1 MSQLRRRPSPGTF
14 PFLSLCFDLD
24 IPEQPANNISLQNR
38 AGMPIPLNNP
48 PAPTVP
54 LVVYQPASQPPANV
68 VVVNNPGQ
76 QQCAPEQPMCQQA
89 QQCIVSQGQQQY
101 LGSPVY
107 QQPAT
112 PGPDVPQPFAPAD
125 PDPNRVYWFRKH
137 GGQYVTL
144 TRYAIDQMNVVWYCK
159 TDGSWY
165 AVHV

>member
-1 MSQLRRRPSPGTF
+1 
-14 PFLSLCFDLD
+14 
-24 IPEQPANNISLQNR
+24 
-38 AGMPIPLNNP
+38 MPVPVNNP
-48 PAPTVP
+48 PAPSVP

-76 QQCAPEQPMCQQA
+76 PCAPEPQPLYQQA
-89 QQCIVSQGQQQY
+89 QQYMASSGQPQY
-101 LGSPVY
+101 TASPVY
-107 QQPAT
+107 QPT
-112 PGPDVPQPFAPAD
+112 SPGPDVPQPFAPAD

>member
-1 MSQLRRRPSPGTF
+1 
-14 PFLSLCFDLD
+14 
-24 IPEQPANNISLQNR
+24 
-38 AGMPIPLNNP
+38 MPIPVTNP
-48 PAPTVP
+48 PAPSVP

-76 QQCAPEQPMCQQA
+76 QQCAPEQQPMYQQA
-89 QQCIVSQGQQQY
+89 QGCMVSQGQPQY
-101 LGSPVY
+101 MASPVQQMY
-107 QQPAT
+107 QQQPAT

-125 PDPNRVYWFRKH
+125 PDPNRAYWFRKH

-159 TDGSWY
+159 ADGSWY

>member
-1 MSQLRRRPSPGTF
+1 
-14 PFLSLCFDLD
+14 
-24 IPEQPANNISLQNR
+24 
-38 AGMPIPLNNP
+38 MPVPVNNP
-48 PAPTVP
+48 PAPSVP

-76 QQCAPEQPMCQQA
+76 PCAPEPQPVYQQA
-89 QQCIVSQGQQQY
+89 QQYIA
-101 LGSPVY
+101 SPV
-107 QQPAT
+107 QQIYTPT
-112 PGPDVPQPFAPAD
+112 SPGPDVPQPFAPAD